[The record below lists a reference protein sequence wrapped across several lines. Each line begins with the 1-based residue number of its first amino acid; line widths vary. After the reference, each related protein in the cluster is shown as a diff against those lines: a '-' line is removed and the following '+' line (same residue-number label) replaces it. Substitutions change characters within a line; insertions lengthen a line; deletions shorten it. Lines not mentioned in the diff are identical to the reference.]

1 MTKAISGLFG
11 GGGGSS
17 GAPVPRTLDVSAG
30 GRTLTT
36 KNTAPGAFRTELTNT
51 GSAAQSAEASRF
63 PRILGDI
70 DALRATLTPGFS
82 DLRAASSRAID
93 RSRNTA
99 IGNLRQTLS
108 QRRVLG
114 SSFGEQAL
122 VSAEREFAEAQSAS
136 QAQSFLAELQANQ
149 QILAHESAQVNQALQ
164 LELQELGIATG
175 QNAELA
181 RLNTEVAKFNA
192 DMDARESAA
201 GAGGLGSLLN
211 TGLGFAALGGAFGGG
226 GAASTSVTG
235 EGGVFDGGGGLAS
248 AGGSSRIGS
257 LLGTGLGFAF
267 GGPAG
272 AAIGGSLG
280 GSLGGGGAGFGGSIF
295 GSGPRSTSEGVVPRG
310 DTFLSGL
317 VGGIRGLGVQ

>member
-201 GAGGLGSLLN
+201 KGS
-211 TGLGFAALGGAFGGG
+211 G
-226 GAASTSVTG
+226 
-235 EGGVFDGGGGLAS
+235 
-248 AGGSSRIGS
+248 IGS

>member
-1 MTKAISGLFG
+1 MSIVGGLFG
-11 GGGGSS
+11 GGRGSS

-30 GRTLTT
+30 GRALTS
-36 KNTAPGAFRTELTNT
+36 KNIAPGAFRTELTKT

-70 DALRATLTPGFS
+70 DALRETLTPGFS
-82 DLRAASSRAID
+82 GLRAASSRAID
-93 RSRNTA
+93 RSKNTA

-122 VSAEREFAEAQSAS
+122 ISAEREFAEAQAAN

-149 QILAHESAQVNQALQ
+149 QILQQESAQVNQALQ
-164 LELQELGIATG
+164 TELQELGIAAG

-201 GAGGLGSLLN
+201 GASGLGSLLN

-226 GAASTSVTG
+226 AAGAASTSATG
-235 EGGVFDGGGGLAS
+235 AGGIFNGGGGLAS
-248 AGGSSRIGS
+248 AGGSSGFGS
-257 LLGTGLGFAF
+257 LF
-267 GGPAG
+267 GGAAG
-272 AAIGGSLG
+272 GILGSFAGPFGSILGSQAGSRLG
-280 GSLGGGGAGFGGSIF
+280 GKLFGG
-295 GSGPRSTSEGVVPRG
+295 R
-310 DTFLSGL
+310 
-317 VGGIRGLGVQ
+317 